1 MALIV
6 EDGSGRSDSE
16 SFASVAD
23 ADAYWSLRG
32 NPSDW
37 TSANTAAKESALRA
51 ASDYV
56 EARFAERWMGCR
68 ISTTQRMSWP
78 RYGVYVDAV
87 YVSSSAVPEQV
98 RFATIEL
105 ALRSLTETDGLMP
118 DIAEPGSI
126 AAESVSL
133 GEIST
138 STTYI
143 GAKSQFKKF
152 SRPDALL
159 RPLVSGGDFARLG

>member
-1 MALIV
+1 M
-6 EDGSGRSDSE
+6 GR
-16 SFASVAD
+16 
-23 ADAYWSLRG
+23 
-32 NPSDW
+32 
-37 TSANTAAKESALRA
+37 
-51 ASDYV
+51 
-56 EARFAERWMGCR
+56 R
-68 ISTTQRMSWP
+68 ISTTQRLSWP
-78 RYGVYVDAV
+78 RHDVCIDGVYL
-87 YVSSSAVPEQV
+87 STSAVPEQV

-118 DIAEPGSI
+118 DLAEPGSI

-138 STTYI
+138 STTYV

-159 RPLVSGGDFARLG
+159 RPFVSGGDFARLG